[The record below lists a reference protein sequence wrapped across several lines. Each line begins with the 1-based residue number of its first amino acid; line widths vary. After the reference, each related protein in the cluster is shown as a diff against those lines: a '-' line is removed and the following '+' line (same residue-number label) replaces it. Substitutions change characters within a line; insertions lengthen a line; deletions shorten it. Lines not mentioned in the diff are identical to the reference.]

1 MVLPDDAIDDGGRHL
16 TRRWCPHA
24 RSDGLTWAWLA
35 TVSAMITWLKR
46 LFLLAVISGAAFA
59 VWTAL
64 QRRNEIAISAP
75 APKTAPPTPPPPPPT
90 PPPPA
95 TVRTAKSEPAPD
107 VTAAAT
113 QSERWRAP
121 VDGACPDGFPIKI
134 AKSGIY
140 HVPGGRSYE
149 RTTAERCYMSTEDAE
164 ADGYRRAKA

>member
-1 MVLPDDAIDDGGRHL
+1 M
-16 TRRWCPHA
+16 T
-24 RSDGLTWAWLA
+24 
-35 TVSAMITWLKR
+35 TWLKR

-64 QRRNEIAISAP
+64 QRRNEIAVSAPAPTTAP
-75 APKTAPPTPPPPPPT
+75 APKTAPP

-95 TVRTAKSEPAPD
+95 AAPRWQEPLA
-107 VTAAAT
+107 
-113 QSERWRAP
+113 
-121 VDGACPDGFPIKI
+121 GACPDGYPVKV

-149 RTTAERCYMSTEDAE
+149 RTAAERCYMSADDAE